1 MSSNIFAASRIEK
14 KDDDD
19 DEALPFSPGDASS
32 GAFWA
37 EGLGLG
43 PLDFG
48 AGVGALS

>member
-19 DEALPFSPGDASS
+19 DEALC
-32 GAFWA
+32 AFWA